1 MQLCGVFARKLH
13 PVHHAHRFILLL
25 TRRVGRWW
33 IRRYVRVRRRRVL
46 RHPWTRTRS
55 TPRRP
60 SRRRHRIPRALN
72 ENSRSIDALN
82 FVGLDWTPRHAESF
96 VFTNTQSVPRRDVSR
111 VLFRPSRPSSESSDY
126 RAPRRFLRVRLD
138 GFWIGWIP
146 IRIRSRCTHPPT
158 QPVESSRVESPTE

>member
-33 IRRYVRVRRRRVL
+33 IRRYVRVRRRRVR

-82 FVGLDWTPRHAESF
+82 FVGLDWTPRHADSF
-96 VFTNTQSVPRRDVSR
+96 VFTNTQSVPRRAAPCR
-111 VLFRPSRPSSESSDY
+111 RARTFPSESSESSDY

-138 GFWIGWIP
+138 WIGWILV
-146 IRIRSRCTHPPT
+146 SDSFAMHPPT
-158 QPVESSRVESPTE
+158 HPTGRVESSRVAD